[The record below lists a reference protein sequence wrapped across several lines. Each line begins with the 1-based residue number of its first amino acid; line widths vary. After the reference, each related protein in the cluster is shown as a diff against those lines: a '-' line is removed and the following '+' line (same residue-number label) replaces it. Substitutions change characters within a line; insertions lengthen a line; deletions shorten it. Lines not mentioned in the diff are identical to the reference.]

1 VGFLVFVSECRT
13 PGPPTGWSNVPAFVC
28 AATPRQIR
36 PMNACPVRFLS
47 RPLSLTIA
55 LGIVA
60 LFSGGSLSA
69 ATAALSEDVL
79 AFTEKHC
86 SSCHNDVDKEGEL
99 DLTSLAFD
107 ASDPANFALWVKVH
121 DRVQSGEMPPKEK
134 KRPAPA
140 ELSGF
145 VQAMDAT
152 LTSTDQARIA
162 RTGRSLYRRLNRTEY
177 ENTLRDLFQAPYLL
191 VQDQLPAD
199 GLAESYNKLS
209 RALDVSYVHM
219 QKYMEA
225 AEYAIKQVMTAKFVQ
240 PETKVTRYWARN
252 NFNFTN
258 QDGNPNRGRFPVL
271 DHGPDPEVM
280 ITYGQGQ
287 GRGGIYA
294 GRSDSAEPKGP
305 QITGVG
311 ATQPLFAGDENPARR
326 DKEAMGFTA
335 SMYRTGFQSEWN
347 GFAAPVTGRYNIR
360 LAGYT
365 IWVGPWGTIVP
376 TNSIFARKGEGAV
389 EYGSLPPEWQV
400 PNHWDVSR
408 GRRNEP
414 IHVYATYFPVSGA
427 HRVGTFDLTPDDQT
441 VELENVY
448 LAANEKITVDAVRFF
463 RSRPGFSGHFNGYV
477 NKLAQVDG
485 TPGVAF
491 KWMDIEGPLY
501 DESTTHGYRL
511 MFGDL
516 PLQKATDKGGV
527 EIDVVTATAGGPRG
541 GRGAPQP
548 GRGFSRNAKVLV
560 EVESKNPA
568 ADAEKLLRNFLPV
581 AYRMPVEESEVRRL
595 MTLFQSR
602 YDRGLGFAGSMMAC
616 YTAALASQKF
626 VYLDLGE
633 PGRLDDNALAT
644 RLALFLWNSQPDA
657 ALMQHVAAGDLHK
670 PEVLRAETNRLL
682 ADPRSR
688 RFVDAFCDYWLELRK
703 MDETTPDLNLYND
716 YFIDDALVEDAAE
729 ETRLFVNDLVQR
741 NLPARN
747 VVDSDF
753 TFINER
759 LATHY
764 GLRGVNGVAFRRVSL
779 PAKSV
784 RGGLMT
790 QASILKVT
798 ANGTTT
804 SPVLRGK
811 WIMERIVGFEIP
823 LPPASVPAVEPDVR
837 GATTIREQLD
847 KHRADE
853 SCAMCHRKID
863 PAGFALESFDVLGGY
878 RDRYRAIADKGQ
890 TPVVGFGHNGW
901 PLRYFLARPVD
912 PSGQLPDGREFKDVR
927 DLKKLILA
935 DEAGIARNLAK
946 NLVIFATGAPISY
959 SDRAKLDG
967 ILAQAAPHQYGV
979 RSLIDA
985 IIQSDLFLNK

>member
-1 VGFLVFVSECRT
+1 MFAALAVGTLVLT
-13 PGPPTGWSNVPAFVC
+13 
-28 AATPRQIR
+28 AALP
-36 PMNACPVRFLS
+36 
-47 RPLSLTIA
+47 
-55 LGIVA
+55 
-60 LFSGGSLSA
+60 LSA
-69 ATAALSEDVL
+69 ATPGLSEDVMS
-79 AFTEKHC
+79 FTERHC
-86 SSCHNDVDKEGEL
+86 SSCHNDVDKEGDL
-99 DLTSLAFD
+99 DLTSLAY
-107 ASDPANFALWVKVH
+107 DPADPSNFATWIKVH
-121 DRVQSGEMPPKEK
+121 DRVQNGEMPPKEK
-134 KRPAPA
+134 KRPAAA
-140 ELSGF
+140 ELATF
-145 VQAMDAT
+145 VKTMDAT
-152 LTSTDQARIA
+152 LTSADQARLA

-191 VQDQLPAD
+191 VQDQLPQD
-199 GLAESYNKLS
+199 GLAESYNNLS

-225 AEYAIKQVMTAKFVQ
+225 AEYAIKQVMTARFVQ
-240 PETKVTRYWARN
+240 PESKVTRYWARN

-280 ITYGQGQ
+280 VTYGLG
-287 GRGGIYA
+287 GRGGNIYA

-305 QITGVG
+305 QITGIG
-311 ATQPLFAGDENPARR
+311 ATQPLFAGDDNPARR

-360 LAGYT
+360 LSGYT

-376 TNSIFARKGEGAV
+376 TNSIFAKRGEGAV

-427 HRVGTFDLTPDDQT
+427 HRVGTLDLTPDDTT
-441 VELENVY
+441 VELKNVF

-463 RSRPGFSGHFNGYV
+463 RSRPGFSGQFNGYV

-501 DESTTHGYRL
+501 DDSTTAGYRL

-516 PLQKATDKGGV
+516 PVQKATGKAGV
-527 EIDVVTATAGGPRG
+527 EIEVVTPTAGGARG
-541 GRGAPQP
+541 GRGGAPQP
-548 GRGFSRNAKVLV
+548 GAGRGFTRNAKVLV
-560 EVESKNPA
+560 EVESKNPVQ
-568 ADAEKLLRNFLPV
+568 DAEKLIRNFLPV
-581 AYRMPVEESEVRRL
+581 AYRKPAEETEVRRL
-595 MTLFQSR
+595 MNLFQSR
-602 YDRGLGFAGSMMAC
+602 YDRGIGFAGSMMAC

-626 VYLDLGE
+626 VYLDQGE

-657 ALMQHVAAGDLHK
+657 ALMKHVTAGDLHQ
-670 PEVLRAETNRLL
+670 PEVLREETNRLL

-741 NLPARN
+741 DLPARN
-747 VVDSDF
+747 IVDSDF

-764 GLRGVNGVAFRRVSL
+764 GLRGVKGVAFRRVSL

-811 WIMERIVGFEIP
+811 WIMERIVGYEIP

-912 PSGQLPDGREFKDVR
+912 PSGQLPDGRAFQDVR
-927 DLKKLILA
+927 DLKNLILA
-935 DEAGIARNLAK
+935 DESVIARNVAR

-959 SDRAKLDG
+959 SDRAKLDR
-967 ILAQAAPHQYGV
+967 ILEDTATKQYGV